1 MDKLEF
7 RNNLIQTLHEEYDD
21 FQDIKFII
29 IPDILESNKF
39 TPLRSQGIPVDS

>member
-21 FQDIKFII
+21 FQDIKFIV
-29 IPDILESNKF
+29 IPDIEKNKK
-39 TPLRSQGIPVDS
+39 

>member
-21 FQDIKFII
+21 FQDIKFIV
-29 IPDILESNKF
+29 IPDIEKNKKYNSKDGLI
-39 TPLRSQGIPVDS
+39 LRRL